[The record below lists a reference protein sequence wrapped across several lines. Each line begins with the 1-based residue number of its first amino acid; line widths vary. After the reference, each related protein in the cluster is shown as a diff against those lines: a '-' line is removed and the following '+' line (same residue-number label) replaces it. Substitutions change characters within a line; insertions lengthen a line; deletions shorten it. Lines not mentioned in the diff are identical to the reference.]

1 MQIIPHLAGTF
12 CTVKMQIFAHNPAAC
27 CTTAGIV
34 LSLQRDQYT
43 KDLSSSSRRLTSF
56 LHPLPPSLVPHPLWL
71 SSPESRPSLTSPQD
85 IYTSL
90 HLAPTSNVHT
100 GAPPHTS
107 LHIRWITAV
116 QVKYNCTWNKKT
128 VAQVLMFSHC
138 PIFFFWHDIWQR
150 FLTNSEAKVIFRIG
164 FY

>member
-12 CTVKMQIFAHNPAAC
+12 CTVKIQIFAHNPAAC
-27 CTTAGIV
+27 CTTTGIV

-56 LHPLPPSLVPHPLWL
+56 LHPLPPSLVPHSLWL

-116 QVKYNCTWNKKT
+116 QVKYNCTWNKKNGGSS
-128 VAQVLMFSHC
+128 VNVFSLSN
-138 PIFFFWHDIWQR
+138 FFFLAWH
-150 FLTNSEAKVIFRIG
+150 LTEVPHELRSKSDF
-164 FY
+164 